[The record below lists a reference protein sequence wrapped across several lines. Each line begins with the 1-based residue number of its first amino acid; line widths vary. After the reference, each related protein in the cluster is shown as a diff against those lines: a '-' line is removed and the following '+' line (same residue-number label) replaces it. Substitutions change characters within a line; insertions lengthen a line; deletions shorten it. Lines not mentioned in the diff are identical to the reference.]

1 MELGLTERLDSFV
14 KSHSNR
20 QLAAIP
26 LALFLVSVII
36 LGITFASTGSPVQ
49 LGMEFKGGTLVSV
62 ATTQS
67 AESLED
73 QFSSYPIID
82 ARETGSRVVMQFG
95 PMSNEEQSQLARE
108 VTSAYTGVEIKQI
121 GPVYGASLQK
131 QAVIAVLLS
140 FIGMAAVI
148 FLIFKTFVPSGTI
161 VFTAMSDILIAAAFM
176 NVAGIELSLG
186 TVAALLM
193 LIGYSVDSNIL
204 LTTRVLKRRGTVQEN
219 ISNAMQTGITMTT
232 TTLSALIVMY
242 VVSTYSYVVIPSFSQ
257 ITLLSDISIVLI
269 FGLVADMTN
278 TWLLNTSILRR
289 YVTGSGQRR
298 RKA

>member
-1 MELGLTERLDSFV
+1 MEVGLTERLDSFV

-26 LALFLVSVII
+26 LALFLVSIII

-131 QAVIAVLLS
+131 QAVTAVLLS
-140 FIGMAAVI
+140 FIGMAAVV
-148 FLIFKTFVPSGTI
+148 FLIFRTFVPSGAV
-161 VFTAMSDILIAAAFM
+161 VFSAMSDILIAAAFM

-193 LIGYSVDSNIL
+193 IIGYSVDSDIL

-232 TTLSALIVMY
+232 TTLAALFVMY
-242 VVSTYSYVVIPSFSQ
+242 VVSTYSYLVIPSFSQ
-257 ITLLSDISIVLI
+257 ITLLSSISIVLI
-269 FGLVADMTN
+269 FGLIADMIN
-278 TWLLNTSILRR
+278 TWLLNTSILRW
-289 YVTGSGQRR
+289 YVAGSVQRR